1 MYRKILSW
9 ALIVM
14 GTLFLVL
21 SIVGIGVI
29 WIYRVPITN
38 QALARLGQVD
48 TELAQAQS
56 ALDNGQGE
64 LQRTLRIVEA
74 AEKSLAALKDQMA
87 QAKQLTDEVNGTL
100 NSKLIPGLQATRD
113 KIDQLRSTLQE
124 LRDSLKSLN
133 SVPFL
138 NLNLPG
144 DEFLGGIISDVDSLD
159 KEIASVQQLTQK
171 ASTFVGDA
179 SYLMGG
185 NLSDTRVRIQKLLD
199 TVTQYD
205 KKVAGWHAQVRSLTS
220 ATPRWINKAAAGLT
234 LFLLWFGI
242 SQFGLVLHGLALRQG
257 DDPFIVLRR
266 LKGGNDYDAVRRLS
280 AHKASTKV
288 ASLREPAKPFPG
300 GGSEVLLWGPKCS
313 CVTRRLP

>member
-21 SIVGIGVI
+21 SIIGIGVI

-48 TELAQAQS
+48 TELTQAQS

-205 KKVAGWHAQVRSLTS
+205 KKVAGWHAQVRSLIS

-266 LKGGNDYDAVRRLS
+266 LKGGNDYDAYVD
-280 AHKASTKV
+280 
-288 ASLREPAKPFPG
+288 
-300 GGSEVLLWGPKCS
+300 
-313 CVTRRLP
+313 